1 MKVIIDL
8 CIVPIGI
15 GVSLSKYIAVC
26 QEEIDKSGL
35 KYELHPNGTAIEGDW
50 DEVFAVIKKC
60 HQTLHSMGAP
70 RLHTTIK
77 LGTRVDKNQTLS
89 DKISSVSNH
98 LKL

>member
-1 MKVIIDL
+1 MKVIMDL

-35 KYELHPNGTAIEGDW
+35 NYELHPNGTAIEGDW
-50 DEVFAVIKKC
+50 DEVFTVIKKC

-77 LGTRVDKNQTLS
+77 LGTRIDKNQTLS